1 MEGREEKDSRG
12 EERTKIKEREDKE
25 KGKRREK

>member
-12 EERTKIKEREDKE
+12 EERAKIEREDKE